1 MENPYTSFINSHP
14 SQHHHHR
21 YYYHPAAPPA
31 PAPTAYPSLL
41 PFFAAHHQPPPAP
54 APTPPSPPLR
64 EALPLLSLAPAPP
77 PPRGIGITRQQDEKR
92 RGRRAPA
99 LDSEEDKDEGDEEE
113 EEDEGPTESG
123 GNHGQQKRLGQGALF
138 ADLNAK
144 AAGDDPMDVEV
155 EEAADGSGS
164 GSAVGD
170 VTVALRIGLP
180 LPLPPAPTT
189 TSTGAADLQV
199 SDLPAAG
206 ARRQQHN
213 HDDGGEEEDDDREN
227 GGGEEEEEEEETTAV
242 AAPLGFP
249 STPIIG
255 RLNMGQYWIPTP
267 SQILIGPTQ
276 FSCPVCFKTF
286 NRYNNMQMHM
296 WGHGSQYRKGPESL
310 RGIQPTAMLRLPCY
324 CCSPGCRNNIDHP
337 RAKPLKDFRTL
348 QTHYKRKHGLKPFL
362 CRRCGKAFAVKG
374 DWRTHE
380 KNCGRLWYC
389 LCGSEF
395 KHKRSL
401 KDHARAFGHG
411 HGFVVGAGAGA
422 GCGGGLDDD
431 DDGAVSDVDQHDG
444 ATAASRSM

>member
-1 MENPYTSFINSHP
+1 MENPYTSFFKN
-14 SQHHHHR
+14 HHHHR
-21 YYYHPAAPPA
+21 YYYHLATQPAPPAITPPAAAAYSLPFFPTPPPAAP
-31 PAPTAYPSLL
+31 TTVVPSY
-41 PFFAAHHQPPPAP
+41 A
-54 APTPPSPPLR
+54 PPSPPLR
-64 EALPLLSLAPAPP
+64 EALPLLSLAPAS
-77 PPRGIGITRQQDEKR
+77 REEEQR
-92 RGRRAPA
+92 RRAEA
-99 LDSEEDKDEGDEEE
+99 DSDEDGEDEEE
-113 EEDEGPTESG
+113 EEVGPACS
-123 GNHGQQKRLGQGALF
+123 NSHGQQQRVGGLF

-144 AAGDDPMDVEV
+144 AAGDPMDVE
-155 EEAADGSGS
+155 SGVG
-164 GSAVGD
+164 GSAAGD
-170 VTVALRIGLP
+170 ETVALRIGLP
-180 LPLPPAPTT
+180 T
-189 TSTGAADLQV
+189 TSAGLVNLV
-199 SDLPAAG
+199 SSSRP
-206 ARRQQHN
+206 RQQQ
-213 HDDGGEEEDDDREN
+213 DDGVGEENDRAN
-227 GGGEEEEEEEETTAV
+227 GAGVEEEEEEEEAA

-249 STPIIG
+249 STAMIG
-255 RLNMGQYWIPTP
+255 RLNKGQYWIPTP

-324 CCSPGCRNNIDHP
+324 CCAPGCRNNIDHP

-411 HGFVVGAGAGA
+411 HGAVGG
-422 GCGGGLDDD
+422 GCSGGGLDDD
-431 DDGAVSDVDQHDG
+431 DDGAVSDVEHEGGG
-444 ATAASRSM
+444 AAAGKSYC